1 MRKILAA
8 TLLIA
13 VLTPVYAVIPQ
24 PVIPV
29 NDYPKLNTISYQISA
44 EKWVNTDTAKVTVV
58 IDATLNQQGMQNLQS
73 NMVQNLKKLVEA
85 DWRVTDFSR
94 NQSQSD
100 LETVSVTAEAW
111 IATGQLADVRAR
123 ALSMSKPGMKYTV
136 SDISYQPT
144 PDEIQQA
151 QAQLRGEL
159 YGKIQSE
166 LAVVNNTYKNANFYV
181 NNIIFMT
188 GDMPAPMPM
197 MKAQGA
203 AQVMMA
209 GNNAAVNPSVSQKIV
224 MNATVTLAATIA
236 TPAG

>member
-1 MRKILAA
+1 MRKILPT

-13 VLTPVYAVIPQ
+13 VLTPVYAVPQ
-24 PVIPV
+24 PVVPV

-73 NMVQNLKKLVEA
+73 NMVQYLNKLVAA

-100 LETVSVTAEAW
+100 LETVSVTAQAW
-111 IATGQLADVRAR
+111 VPTGQLADVRAK

-136 SDISYQPT
+136 SDINYQPT

-166 LAVVNNTYKNANFYV
+166 LAVVNNTYKDANFYV
-181 NNIIFMT
+181 NNITFMT

-209 GNNAAVNPSVSQKIV
+209 ANAAPNPSISQKIV
-224 MNATVTLAATIA
+224 MNATVTLAATIT